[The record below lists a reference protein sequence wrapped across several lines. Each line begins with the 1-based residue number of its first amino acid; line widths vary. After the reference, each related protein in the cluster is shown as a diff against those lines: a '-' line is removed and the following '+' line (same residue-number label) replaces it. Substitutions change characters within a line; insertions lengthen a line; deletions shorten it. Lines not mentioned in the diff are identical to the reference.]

1 MLSRKSR
8 RIKKEKNDKI
18 ENILLFLDDENNDP
32 IARLKAQAAENVKNN
47 KTISPVEIK
56 SISELTRLTD
66 KLFKFALDQKNED
79 GYNSIKCLGRVF
91 EERFY
96 FLCAFLL

>member
-1 MLSRKSR
+1 M
-8 RIKKEKNDKI
+8 
-18 ENILLFLDDENNDP
+18 LFLDDENNDP
-32 IARLKAQAAENVKNN
+32 LARLKAQAAENVKNN

-79 GYNSIKCLGRVF
+79 GYNSIKCLGKVKNQF
-91 EERFY
+91 ISSK
-96 FLCAFLL
+96 